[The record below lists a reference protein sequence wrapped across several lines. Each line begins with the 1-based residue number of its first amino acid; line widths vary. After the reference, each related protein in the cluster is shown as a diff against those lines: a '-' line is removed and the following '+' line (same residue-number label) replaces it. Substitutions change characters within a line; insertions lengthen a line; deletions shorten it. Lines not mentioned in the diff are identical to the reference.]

1 MNAPPEIVGQSRQ
14 YVTFS
19 VGGESYAAEILTV
32 REVVRTP
39 EITRLPCPD
48 AGVIGV
54 VNVRGRILPV
64 ADAAQCLDLAST
76 GANARVL
83 IADTGGEP
91 FGLLVDSVDGVVEIP
106 DALVQPVPATWPG
119 RKGFMSGLATVE
131 TQLFAVVQL
140 DELIAQSG
148 EARADSS

>member
-1 MNAPPEIVGQSRQ
+1 MDAPPPIVGQSRQ

-19 VGGESYAAEILTV
+19 VGGEAYAADILTV

-39 EITRLPCPD
+39 EITHLPCPD
-48 AGVIGV
+48 AGIIGV

-76 GANARVL
+76 GAGSRVL
-83 IADTGGEP
+83 IADASGEP
-91 FGLLVDSVDGVVEIP
+91 FGLLVDSVDGVVEIS

-119 RKGFMSGLATVE
+119 RKGFVSGLATLE
-131 TQLFAVVQL
+131 TQLFAVVEL
-140 DELIAQSG
+140 DELIPKSG
-148 EARADSS
+148 KAKAESS